1 MKDKFIVSPAPHI
14 HDSTSIP
21 KVMWNVVIAL
31 LPALAFSIYYWGWKT
46 LFLTALG
53 VLAAILTEALIQK
66 LRKVPITV
74 YDGSAVVTGMLLT
87 YNISPGSPWWL
98 PVIGSIFAIAIG
110 KQVFGGLGNNAVNP
124 ALLGRAFLL
133 ASWPSL
139 MTGNC
144 WKPTMA
150 HNLSASSINGIS
162 NLSAINDSLATISP
176 KAYNLVTGATPLKVM
191 QTLRD
196 TTFINTLTS
205 DPTTN
210 IDLGTKIFNG
220 LIDMGTLKSMFWGN
234 IGGCIGEVS
243 VFALLIGAIYL
254 LWKNIIEWRI
264 PFFYLLTVAVLTF
277 LFGGI
282 PGLPETQYSLSL
294 PIFHLFAGGL
304 ILGAFFMATD
314 YTTSPLTKNGRIFYA
329 IGCGAL
335 TVIIRLIG
343 GYPEGVSYS
352 ILFMNV
358 MTPLI
363 DKLTMPKAF
372 GKVKK

>member
-1 MKDKFIVSPAPHI
+1 
-14 HDSTSIP
+14 
-21 KVMWNVVIAL
+21 
-31 LPALAFSIYYWGWKT
+31 
-46 LFLTALG
+46 
-53 VLAAILTEALIQK
+53 
-66 LRKVPITV
+66 
-74 YDGSAVVTGMLLT
+74 MLLT
-87 YNISPGSPWWL
+87 YNISAGSPWWL

-144 WKPTMA
+144 WKSTLA
-150 HNLSASSINGIS
+150 HKLSASSINGIG
-162 NLSAINDSLATISP
+162 NLSAISDSLATISP
-176 KAYNLVTGATPLKVM
+176 KAYDLVTGATPLKVM

-196 TTFINTLTS
+196 STFINTLTS
-205 DPTTN
+205 DPATN
-210 IDLGTKIFNG
+210 IELGNKIFNG
-220 LIDMGTLKSMFWGN
+220 LIDVGTLKSMFWGN

-277 LFGGI
+277 LLGGI
-282 PGLPETQYSLSL
+282 PGLPETKYSLSL

-343 GYPEGVSYS
+343 GNPEGVSYS

-358 MTPLI
+358 KTPLI